1 MISEGVG
8 YRGERRR
15 KRAESGREGKGASV
29 DRVYADPMDD
39 SHCVEVGLDGWSK
52 KGIDNYVEMKERRRK
67 IINTYYELISRSI
80 RNEAKHI
87 HVVPLSRLEL

>member
-1 MISEGVG
+1 ME
-8 YRGERRR
+8 RGEEKERNREGR
-15 KRAESGREGKGASV
+15 GREHQSI
-29 DRVYADPMDD
+29 VYADPMDD